1 MKKLFYLFAVTMLFA
16 ACSKENDGIEIPEE
30 PETNSTSY
38 NGTLLADTFAI
49 AAVIDITPNA
59 NTSTVDVVLNDVKF
73 APNMP
78 VVLDITL
85 KGIPYT
91 KSDSVFSFSANNVAP
106 YINTGAEPVA
116 TYTFDK
122 VQGRII
128 GKSLTLS
135 ATMAE
140 NLAPY
145 IAGMEFLFNGTE
157 VTK

>member
-16 ACSKENDGIEIPEE
+16 ACSKENDGIEIPDT

-38 NGTLLADTFAI
+38 NGTLLADSFAT
-49 AAVIDITPNA
+49 AAVIDITPVA
-59 NTSTVDVVLNDVKF
+59 NTSTVDIVLNDVKF

-78 VVLDITL
+78 IVLDITL

-91 KSDSVFSFSANNVAP
+91 KSDSVFSFSANNIAP
-106 YINTGAEPVA
+106 FINTGTEPVA

-128 GKSLTLS
+128 GKSLNLS
-135 ATMAE
+135 AKMAE

-145 IAGMEFLFNGTE
+145 IAGMEFQFNGTE